1 MTDNYNAPVLSKPPT
16 RSTLAAI
23 AVFTAAIAAV
33 SYHGDDAPAPAVNT
47 APAPAPASGE
57 IYSC

>member
-1 MTDNYNAPVLSKPPT
+1 MTNNYDTPVPSKPLT

-33 SYHGDDAPAPAVNT
+33 SSHGDDAP

>member
-1 MTDNYNAPVLSKPPT
+1 MTDSYNAPVLSKPPT

-33 SYHGDDAPAPAVNT
+33 SYHGEDAPAPA
-47 APAPAPASGE
+47 PDPASGE